1 MVAVEVVVAVKRV
14 VIIGF
19 SECQFLVPVAQ
30 AVAHFE
36 QVVDLHSPVE
46 LAVEQGELVAEPV
59 KMSNDYITMLSNF
72 IPVVVVGQLLADV
85 VVLKQLVVG
94 HMHVLPILVKN
105 QNSK

>member
-1 MVAVEVVVAVKRV
+1 MEVVVA
-14 VIIGF
+14 
-19 SECQFLVPVAQ
+19 VAQ

-59 KMSNDYITMLSNF
+59 
-72 IPVVVVGQLLADV
+72 VVVGQLLADV

-94 HMHVLPILVKN
+94 HMHVLPILVF
-105 QNSK
+105 